1 MSSEDTRAKIC
12 YHSVYKKCFAAS
24 AEVRLPPLSKGLQE
38 FLFQLS
44 LTGKDLY
51 TCHTKSNAVY
61 LISM

>member
-51 TCHTKSNAVY
+51 TSHQK
-61 LISM
+61 